1 MEKKSLN
8 RNRIAAVRFTAEEYG
23 RLVKRL
29 KGTDCRQMS
38 EYLRK
43 CILGKPITAKC
54 RNASLDE
61 MMLETIRLRKELNAL
76 ANNFN
81 QAVKKLHALS
91 QVPEFRDWIMQSEAQ
106 RAALLEKVEEIQ
118 KAIEKTARKWLQS

>member
-1 MEKKSLN
+1 MEKENLN

-29 KGTDCRQMS
+29 KGTDCRRMS

-43 CILGKPITAKC
+43 CVLDKPITAKC

-61 MMLETIRLRKELNAL
+61 MMLEIIRLRK
-76 ANNFN
+76 
-81 QAVKKLHALS
+81 
-91 QVPEFRDWIMQSEAQ
+91 
-106 RAALLEKVEEIQ
+106 
-118 KAIEKTARKWLQS
+118 